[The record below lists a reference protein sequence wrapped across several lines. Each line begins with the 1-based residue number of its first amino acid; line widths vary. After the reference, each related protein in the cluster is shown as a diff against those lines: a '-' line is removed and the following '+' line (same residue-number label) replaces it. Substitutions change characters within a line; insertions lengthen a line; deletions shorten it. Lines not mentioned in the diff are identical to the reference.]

1 MKKLFENE
9 DNAGITKKPA
19 ISTYNTFK
27 NSLDMKYSQFLAI
40 TRDEKALEYLIRYCY
55 LGYPMKYFKNK
66 DNSER
71 IIFIARTTID
81 RKKALPEKIA
91 FEQDLGKLNA
101 IIQLE
106 NAGLDIERFDF
117 SNIKTAYIENLHKG
131 IKGNN
136 GEIDINTFNDLH
148 SLFNALKEK
157 RLPEKNEAQKKEAN
171 DTEDKK
177 TVQKPVQKAVQKAET
192 DDTDIS
198 NNEENA
204 SKSENK
210 DIDILNGDFEITII

>member
-9 DNAGITKKPA
+9 HNAGITKKPA

-27 NSLDMKYSQFLAI
+27 NSLNMKYSQFLAI

-66 DNSER
+66 DSSER

-91 FEQDLGKLNA
+91 VEQDLGKLNA

-106 NAGLDIERFDF
+106 AAGLDIERFDF
-117 SNIKTAYIENLHKG
+117 SNIKTAYIENLYKG
-131 IKGNN
+131 IKGNEN
-136 GEIDINTFNDLH
+136 KVDINTFNDLH
-148 SLFNALKEK
+148 SLFNALKK
-157 RLPEKNEAQKKEAN
+157 TGSPDRSEAQKKEAD

-177 TVQKPVQKAVQKAET
+177 PVQKPVQKAKTE
-192 DDTDIS
+192 DTDIS
-198 NNEENA
+198 DNEENA

-210 DIDILNGDFEITII
+210 DIDILNEDFEITII

>member
-27 NSLDMKYSQFLAI
+27 NSLNMKYSQLLAI
-40 TRDEKALEYLIRYCY
+40 TRDEKALEYLIRYSY

-66 DNSER
+66 DNPDR
-71 IIFIARTTID
+71 IIFIAKTTLE
-81 RKKALPEKIA
+81 RKQALPEKIA
-91 FEQDLGKLNA
+91 NEQDLGKLRA

-106 NAGLDIERFDF
+106 RAGLDTERFDF
-117 SNIKTAYIENLHKG
+117 SNVKTSYIENLYKG
-131 IKGNN
+131 IAGNDGKVDVN
-136 GEIDINTFNDLH
+136 AFYDLH
-148 SLFNALKEK
+148 SLFKALKEK
-157 RLPEKNEAQKKEAN
+157 SLPEKKETQKKEAA
-171 DTEDKK
+171 DIEDKK
-177 TVQKPVQKAVQKAET
+177 PVQKPVQKAKTE
-192 DDTDIS
+192 DTDIS

-204 SKSENK
+204 SKNENK

>member
-9 DNAGITKKPA
+9 QHSAGAAKKPA

-55 LGYPMKYFKNK
+55 LGYPMKYFTNK
-66 DNSER
+66 DNSDR

-106 NAGLDIERFDF
+106 NAGLDIERFDY
-117 SNIKTAYIENLHKG
+117 SNIKTSYIENLYKG
-131 IKGNN
+131 IKGND
-136 GEIDINTFNDLH
+136 GKVDINTFNDLH
-148 SLFNALKEK
+148 SLFNALKKTGSPDRTEVQ
-157 RLPEKNEAQKKEAN
+157 RKEAN

-177 TVQKPVQKAVQKAET
+177 PVQKPVQKAKTEDIKSG
-192 DDTDIS
+192 DD
-198 NNEENA
+198 EENA
-204 SKSENK
+204 SKNEISK

>member
-27 NSLDMKYSQFLAI
+27 NSLNMKYSQLLAI

-66 DNSER
+66 DSSER

-91 FEQDLGKLNA
+91 CEQDLGKLNA

-106 NAGLDIERFDF
+106 NAGLDIERFDY
-117 SNIKTAYIENLHKG
+117 SNIKTGYIENLHKG

>member
-27 NSLDMKYSQFLAI
+27 NSLNMKYSQLLAI

-66 DNSER
+66 DSSER

>member
-66 DNSER
+66 DSSER

-131 IKGNN
+131 IKGND
-136 GEIDINTFNDLH
+136 GKVDINTFNDLH
-148 SLFNALKEK
+148 SLFNALKK
-157 RLPEKNEAQKKEAN
+157 TGSPEKNEAQKKEAD
-171 DTEDKK
+171 DTEDK
-177 TVQKPVQKAVQKAET
+177 KPVQKAVQKPVQKAKT
-192 DDTDIS
+192 DNTDIS
-198 NNEENA
+198 DNEENA

>member
-27 NSLDMKYSQFLAI
+27 NSLNMKYSQFLAI

-66 DNSER
+66 DNSDR
-71 IIFIARTTID
+71 ITFIARTTID

-106 NAGLDIERFDF
+106 SAGLDIEQFDF
-117 SNIKTAYIENLHKG
+117 SNIKTAYIENLYKG
-131 IKGNN
+131 IKGNDGKVDVN
-136 GEIDINTFNDLH
+136 AFYDLH
-148 SLFNALKEK
+148 SLFKALKEK
-157 RLPEKNEAQKKEAN
+157 SLPEKNETQKKEAA
-171 DTEDKK
+171 DIEDK
-177 TVQKPVQKAVQKAET
+177 KPVQKAET
-192 DDTDIS
+192 EDIKS
-198 NNEENA
+198 GDNEENA
-204 SKSENK
+204 SENEISK

>member
-27 NSLDMKYSQFLAI
+27 NSLNIKYSQFLAI

-66 DNSER
+66 DNPER
-71 IIFIARTTID
+71 IIFIARTTLD
-81 RKKALPEKIA
+81 RKKALPEKIT

-106 NAGLDIERFDF
+106 AAGLDIERFDF

-131 IKGNN
+131 IKGND
-136 GEIDINTFNDLH
+136 GKVDINTFNDLH
-148 SLFNALKEK
+148 SLFNALKK
-157 RLPEKNEAQKKEAN
+157 TGSPEKNEAQKKEAD
-171 DTEDKK
+171 DTEDK
-177 TVQKPVQKAVQKAET
+177 KPVQKAVQKPVQKAKT
-192 DDTDIS
+192 DNTDIS
-198 NNEENA
+198 DNEENA